1 MSDSQRRKKFIDADV
16 QGALVRRIVFHWAVF
31 LMAAL
36 VVSFVLQLLS
46 NPFRPLQEHL
56 QGLWSSHGPFLLV
69 VVFLLPVLIVDTIK
83 ISHRFAGPIF
93 GLRRAMREV
102 ASGRAPRVL
111 KFRANDFWHDLAD
124 DYNALVRRLA
134 PEAFEDAKTV
144 VPEEPLSADSAK

>member
-31 LMAAL
+31 LTVAL

-56 QGLWSSHGPFLLV
+56 RGLWMTHGPFLLV

-102 ASGRAPRVL
+102 ASGKAPRAL
-111 KFRANDFWHDLAD
+111 RFRANDFWHDLAD
-124 DYNALVRRLA
+124 DYNALLRRLA
-134 PEAFEDAKTV
+134 PAAFEDA
-144 VPEEPLSADSAK
+144 PSAASEEPLSVESAK